1 MIATCRRLNGSY
13 AFVIA
18 FEDGCICGA
27 RYDQPL
33 ILGLGKKGYFMSSD
47 VLGFLEY
54 TDEAIFLDNND
65 IAILESDDLRIF
77 DIDGN
82 RVERTVTKVAW
93 ELAAID
99 KGKYA
104 FHTFKEI
111 HEQPSVIR
119 RAGSKDANKIE
130 EVCKILRDC
139 KSLFLTASGTS
150 YHCAL
155 VAKDLLLN
163 FSKIHAET
171 VVSSEFQYSL
181 DGIGTSSVL
190 IALSQSGETADVLQ
204 AVKTAKLLGCRIVSI
219 GNNSSSSLARMSD
232 FFLDIDCGPE
242 VGVAATKS
250 FTAQL
255 FLIYEIVNKLCN
267 NSLWFDGDK
276 ASLVET
282 MGEILT
288 AKIEIERIAE
298 GLKDAQDIYVIG
310 RSVHYPIALEAALKI
325 KELSYI
331 HAEGIV
337 AGELKHGPLA
347 LIGNKTC
354 IIIINPE
361 DKTFGDNIIS
371 ARETKSRGATV
382 IGISNRPMDE
392 YDIFIRI
399 PSIKNVSLY
408 PIIEILPLQILAYYL
423 ALIKKADPD
432 YPRNLAKSVTVK

>member
-1 MIATCRRLNGSY
+1 M
-13 AFVIA
+13 
-18 FEDGCICGA
+18 
-27 RYDQPL
+27 
-33 ILGLGKKGYFMSSD
+33 
-47 VLGFLEY
+47 
-54 TDEAIFLDNND
+54 
-65 IAILESDDLRIF
+65 
-77 DIDGN
+77 
-82 RVERTVTKVAW
+82 
-93 ELAAID
+93 
-99 KGKYA
+99 
-104 FHTFKEI
+104 
-111 HEQPSVIR
+111 
-119 RAGSKDANKIE
+119 
-130 EVCKILRDC
+130 
-139 KSLFLTASGTS
+139 
-150 YHCAL
+150 
-155 VAKDLLLN
+155 
-163 FSKIHAET
+163 
-171 VVSSEFQYSL
+171 
-181 DGIGTSSVL
+181 
-190 IALSQSGETADVLQ
+190 
-204 AVKTAKLLGCRIVSI
+204 
-219 GNNSSSSLARMSD
+219 
-232 FFLDIDCGPE
+232 
-242 VGVAATKS
+242 AATKS

-354 IIIINPE
+354 VIIINPE